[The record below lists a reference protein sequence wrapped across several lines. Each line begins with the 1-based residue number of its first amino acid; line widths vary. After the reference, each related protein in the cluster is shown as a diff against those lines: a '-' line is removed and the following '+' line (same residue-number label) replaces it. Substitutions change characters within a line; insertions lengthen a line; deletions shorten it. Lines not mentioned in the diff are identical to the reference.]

1 MSSNEIFALRKQG
14 RAAEALEMA
23 RTEYESHANDVWFL
37 RAYAW
42 VLYDQAKKLV
52 EDYEQKRLSAGA
64 LNGKLTP
71 CMREFTVIAGPLR
84 KDSAFSQMI
93 RLAGKVSKDWQWF
106 LAFACWAGVD
116 DFSDEDKA
124 AFVND
129 QGKTLDSLQR
139 RFIRAICR
147 EAAAEAA
154 DPESAPSLI
163 DWGLGVLEQA
173 LQDEPGDQW
182 LNYYQSKLH
191 LARGEAD
198 LAVRRL
204 APVLHRQS
212 RAAWPWALLGDILE
226 AARPGEALIC
236 YTHAA
241 QIAREEQEV
250 AKVRIHLAQRLALEG
265 RFNEAALQAS
275 LALKYR
281 EQNGFKVPQELA
293 QQIASDWYQQAVA
306 TNKLQNLPNV
316 QTAANALLHELDRQ
330 SLTYTKGVVD
340 HINAEKALSYVATS
354 ISAGFALLHSKF
366 PQLAA
371 MPPGTLVEIGRATPD
386 GPPLDWRPCEA
397 QSLPGLCE
405 TLSGTLE
412 RQADKDFTFIRTGRD
427 DVFVSPALATEF
439 APGQRY
445 DVSCLAIRRTNKQGK
460 TGWRAVNV
468 VEQGSEGQGSERGAW
483 Q

>member
-23 RTEYESHANDVWFL
+23 RAEYPANTNDVWFL
-37 RAYAW
+37 RAYGW

-52 EDYEQKRLSAGA
+52 EAYEQKRLSAGA
-64 LNGKLTP
+64 LTGRLTP
-71 CMREFTVIAGPLR
+71 CMREFTEIANPLR

-106 LAFACWAGVD
+106 LGFAHWAGVD

-129 QGKTLDSLQR
+129 QGKALDSLQR
-139 RFIRAICR
+139 RFTRAICR
-147 EAAAEAA
+147 EAAAQAA
-154 DPESAPSLI
+154 DPESDASLI
-163 DWGLGVLEQA
+163 DWGLGILDQA
-173 LQDEPGDQW
+173 LQDDPGDQW

-191 LARGEAD
+191 LAQGEAD
-198 LAVRRL
+198 LAIKRL

-212 RAAWPWALLGDILE
+212 RATWPWALLGEILE
-226 AARPGEALIC
+226 ATKPGEALIC

-241 QIAREEQEV
+241 QLAREEQEV

-281 EQNGFKVPQELA
+281 EEHGFKVPQELA
-293 QQIASDWYQQAVA
+293 QLLASDWYQQAVA
-306 TNKLQNLPNV
+306 SNKLQNLPNV
-316 QTAANALLHELDRQ
+316 QAAANALLHDLDRQ
-330 SLTYTKGVVD
+330 SLTYTKGVID

-354 ISAGFALLHSKF
+354 IDAGFALLHRKY

-371 MPPGTLVEIGRATPD
+371 LPPGTLVEVGRATPE
-386 GPPLDWRPCEA
+386 GPPLDWRPSEA

-405 TLSGTLE
+405 TIFGTLE
-412 RQADKDFTFIRTGRD
+412 RQADKDFAFIRTGRD
-427 DVFVSPALATEF
+427 DVFVAPALATVF
-439 APGQRY
+439 AQGQRY

-460 TGWRAVNV
+460 TGWRAVSV
-468 VEQGSEGQGSERGAW
+468 IEQACQPTLDSI
-483 Q
+483 